1 MENEK
6 FLALQGVAIKSS
18 HSYTKIALKMLGR
31 KLSFDVFAIAR
42 SIFTQ
47 LYESLKIEL
56 GCEEQGRS

>member
-6 FLALQGVAIKSS
+6 SLALQGVAIKSS
-18 HSYTKIALKMLGR
+18 HFYSKIALKMLGR

-47 LYESLKIEL
+47 LHDNY
-56 GCEEQGRS
+56 